1 MNNMAEA
8 YGALSLGVGLV
19 IMVASIFLF
28 LLPFFVFKI
37 RNQTIE
43 MNKKMNQII
52 KLLGGQAGDPRYK
65 ICPKCQAKNRL
76 SDLNCISCGGPLM

>member
-8 YGALSLGVGLV
+8 YGVLVFGIGLV
-19 IMVASIFLF
+19 IMVTSVFLF

-37 RNQTIE
+37 RNQVIE

-52 KLLGGQAGDPRYK
+52 ELLGGRVTDSKYK

-76 SDLNCISCGGPLM
+76 TDYNCVSCGGPLL

>member
-8 YGALSLGVGLV
+8 YGVLFFGIGLV
-19 IMVASIFLF
+19 IMVTSIFLF

-37 RNQTIE
+37 RNQVIE

-52 KLLGGQAGDPRYK
+52 KLLGGQVTGPQYK
-65 ICPKCQAKNRL
+65 ICPSCQAKN
-76 SDLNCISCGGPLM
+76 SPVNNFCMGCGKPL

>member
-1 MNNMAEA
+1 MDNMG
-8 YGALSLGVGLV
+8 GAFVLLPIV
-19 IMVASIFLF
+19 IIISAVLLF

-52 KLLGGQAGDPRYK
+52 ELLGGRAGDPRYK
-65 ICPKCQAKNRL
+65 ICPKCQTKNRL
-76 SDLNCISCGGPLM
+76 TDYSCISCGGPLL